1 MAFKR
6 IVAKSEEDLK
16 TIMSDI
22 IEWFKKTDQ
31 YVKKEFSTEKRRIQD
46 PDTKIIDEKNID
58 VIKVQEPLKDK
69 NGKIVDYKKA
79 TIKFIPM
86 IKKGE
91 MKVEISGEGEAT
103 IADKISNQMK
113 GKGVL
118 KSYSKDK
125 KVALKE
131 SNTIKKS
138 ELTQLIKEEIKN
150 LLNEN
155 DSITIEGIS
164 STGKG
169 YTVWKGNN
177 PIGDL
182 RQKIGKYS
190 KNDFGEINVGGKE
203 FDFYFVTQ
211 IKTDKLPY
219 IKSLK
224 DHVNRPAYFT
234 VSAPKGSVSKE
245 KLKAAAEDI
254 LEKNKNQNGII
265 KF

>member
-1 MAFKR
+1 M
-6 IVAKSEEDLK
+6 
-16 TIMSDI
+16 
-22 IEWFKKTDQ
+22 
-31 YVKKEFSTEKRRIQD
+31 KE
-46 PDTKIIDEKNID
+46 
-58 VIKVQEPLKDK
+58 
-69 NGKIVDYKKA
+69 
-79 TIKFIPM
+79 
-86 IKKGE
+86 KGE
-91 MKVEISGEGEAT
+91 MKIELGGEGETA
-103 IADKISNQMK
+103 IAGKISNQIK

-125 KVALKE
+125 KVSLGE
-131 SNTIKKS
+131 NTIKKS

>member
-6 IVAKSEEDLK
+6 IVAKSEEDLNK
-16 TIMSDI
+16 I
-22 IEWFKKTDQ
+22 ITDVKEWFKSTKD
-31 YVKKEFSTEKRRIQD
+31 YKVSFSTEKRKFQD
-46 PDTKIIDEKNID
+46 PDTKAIVEKSID
-58 VIKVQEPLKDK
+58 VIKVVDGT
-69 NGKIVDYKKA
+69 NGKE
-79 TIKFIPM
+79 TSIKFIPM
-86 IKKGE
+86 KEKGE
-91 MKVEISGEGEAT
+91 MKIELGGEGETA
-103 IADKISNQMK
+103 IAGKISNQIK

-125 KVALKE
+125 KVSLGE
-131 SNTIKKS
+131 NTIKKS